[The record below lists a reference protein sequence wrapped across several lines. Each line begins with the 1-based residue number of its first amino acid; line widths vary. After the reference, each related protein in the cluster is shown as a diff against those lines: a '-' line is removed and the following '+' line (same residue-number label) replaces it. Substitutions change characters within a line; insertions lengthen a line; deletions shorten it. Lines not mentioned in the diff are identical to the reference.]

1 MHDRTKRL
9 ACRAGFLALCV
20 LPTATVWAWTSSWQG
35 AAHRAAVAAQLSQ
48 NLGLRVTLADVAYP
62 KPGLTLLEG
71 LQLADP
77 ETGLPLVQMR
87 FLEAGGGENTAAL
100 VASQPEID
108 AAQLARLWS
117 VVDARLRESVD
128 SQPLVRLAASE
139 VTLHLP
145 DGSQT
150 LTEFLGQLDTR
161 SSSTERVVSI
171 NLRLA
176 GAAAADPI
184 RIRYAR
190 CVADAALPTSHRPL
204 PTAHY
209 RVATLAELHTGGEAV
224 PVWLLAGP
232 LGVAHHLGPHAR
244 FRGSIWATET
254 PDGWEGE
261 LSGQF
266 VDVDM
271 QSLVSEQ
278 FPHRLSGPAEITIQN
293 ARIHR
298 GRLEE
303 ASGMLTAGP
312 GVISRS
318 LLSAAAENLH
328 WTAGD
333 AAAKV
338 ATLEQYEQLALRF
351 TIDAGGLTVRGQC
364 PGAVGAILTSRDGVL
379 LRESGAAAVPVVALL
394 RTLVPQSEVQAPAT
408 RESSWLI
415 GRLPVP
421 EVMPPTGT
429 SPEGRLRMPIDQ

>member
-9 ACRAGFLALCV
+9 LCRAGFLALCI

-35 AAHRAAVAAQLSQ
+35 ASHRAAVAAQLSQ
-48 NLGLRVTLADVAYP
+48 NLGLRTTLADVAYP

-87 FLEAGGGENTAAL
+87 FLEAGGGERTAAL

-108 AAQLARLWS
+108 AAQLARLWR

-171 NLRLA
+171 NFRLA

-190 CVADAALPTSHRPL
+190 RVADDALPTAHRPL
-204 PTAHY
+204 PTA
-209 RVATLAELHTGGEAV
+209 RVATLVELHTGGEAV

-232 LGVAHHLGPHAR
+232 LGIAHHLGPHAR
-244 FRGSIWATET
+244 FRGSIWASET
-254 PDGWEGE
+254 SEGWEGE
-261 LSGQF
+261 ISGQLL
-266 VDVDM
+266 DVDL

-312 GVISRS
+312 GVVSRS
-318 LLSAAAENLH
+318 LLAAAVESLH
-328 WTAGD
+328 WISGD

-338 ATLEQYEQLALRF
+338 APLEQYEQLALRF

-364 PGAVGAILTSRDGVL
+364 PGAAGAILTSRNGIVL
-379 LRESGAAAVPVVALL
+379 SESGAAAVPVVALL

-429 SPEGRLRMPIDQ
+429 SPEGRLRMPLDQ